1 MYTLLSGDVF
11 VYLCAGLDDGEETAS
26 DPNSIQGGY
35 LSFLQL
41 RHLRIRDLQRT
52 VRSAPPVVH
61 VSTEDLLKLDLC
73 CMLYVHPN

>member
-1 MYTLLSGDVF
+1 MCTPLSGDVI
-11 VYLCAGLDDGEETAS
+11 VGLCAGLDDGEETAS

-52 VRSAPPVVH
+52 VRSPTPPAAPALMCTWRARASV
-61 VSTEDLLKLDLC
+61 
-73 CMLYVHPN
+73 